1 VEKTTKTD
9 SPHKKTKKGK
19 ESHGGL
25 PKKQQNREDDNNI
38 GSGGN
43 NNDTEMEN
51 VEPSPQ

>member
-1 VEKTTKTD
+1 M
-9 SPHKKTKKGK
+9 KKGK

-38 GSGGN
+38 GSGGS
-43 NNDTEMEN
+43 NNDTLMEN